1 MLENLYTTKMSA
13 NKKALQNRFTKI
25 RRKSGRISKIM
36 AAVMSC
42 AIAVTMLGGAVV
54 MAAMDG
60 WELNNGIIIVNGEKQ
75 TIDIKHIE
83 NSRYLNTDSYYVPLR
98 KVFEMLGCNVHYNV
112 PKSNVPDYMKGE
124 KNFPS
129 YAWEGQE
136 NLVTDS
142 VTQQIY
148 GATTGANINMPIIE
162 IVSENGEKWYCQIG
176 SEKYTNAW
184 APPVLLIEDTSYIS
198 IRAIAYYLIPEN
210 EDADYSILWD
220 AVAHDTYYLGR
231 LTFDEETLTLTIDTN
246 AGAGSRAHKDT
257 LNTILENDA
266 FRIMQRIESRN
277 YLVCMI
283 ENYTQANAE
292 TCISIDKATGKI
304 AQLETFP
311 SDVAV
316 RLGLS
321 FENENTFVLKQTI
334 LNSDELQEIRR
345 YDLSTQQYKEPLKME
360 YIDWKAQE

>member
-1 MLENLYTTKMSA
+1 M
-13 NKKALQNRFTKI
+13 
-25 RRKSGRISKIM
+25 
-36 AAVMSC
+36 
-42 AIAVTMLGGAVV
+42 
-54 MAAMDG
+54 
-60 WELNNGIIIVNGEKQ
+60 
-75 TIDIKHIE
+75 
-83 NSRYLNTDSYYVPLR
+83 
-98 KVFEMLGCNVHYNV
+98 
-112 PKSNVPDYMKGE
+112 
-124 KNFPS
+124 
-129 YAWEGQE
+129 
-136 NLVTDS
+136 
-142 VTQQIY
+142 
-148 GATTGANINMPIIE
+148 
-162 IVSENGEKWYCQIG
+162 
-176 SEKYTNAW
+176 
-184 APPVLLIEDTSYIS
+184 LIEDTSYIS

-220 AVAHDTYYLGR
+220 AVTHDTYYLGR

-311 SDVAV
+311 PDVAV

-360 YIDWKAQE
+360 YVDWKSQE